1 MSPITFNGKTYNSE
15 SEMPQDIRKAYQE
28 DQVRKAIAGPPTEG
42 VEGSSSTKGLPITGE
57 LHRPSAPK
65 LDHGQP
71 TVEPDTSLVLRGLF
85 FGILMSLIL
94 IVIVFLVI
102 EFFQQLF

>member
-1 MSPITFNGKTYNSE
+1 MPPITFNGKTYNSE
-15 SEMPQDIRKAYQE
+15 SEMPQEIRKAYQE
-28 DQVRKAIAGPPTEG
+28 DQVHKAIAGPPTENT
-42 VEGSSSTKGLPITGE
+42 EGSSSTKELPITGE

-65 LDHGQP
+65 IDPGHS

-94 IVIVFLVI
+94 IVIVFLVV